1 MKTYMYKLNLYLIN
15 SKINSN
21 KDSVNNINSNKDN
34 KKQNKRNQKIITKY
48 WV

>member
-1 MKTYMYKLNLYLIN
+1 MKTYMYKLNLDLIN